1 MLKVYLGENT
11 KNIYGANAE
20 KYIWGEKGLPIVYSP
35 EKSHL
40 LCAINSKLII
50 KTMGK

>member
-20 KYIWGEKGLPIVYSP
+20 QYIWGEKGLPIVYSP
-35 EKSHL
+35 EKAT
-40 LCAINSKLII
+40 CYVQLIQNW
-50 KTMGK
+50 